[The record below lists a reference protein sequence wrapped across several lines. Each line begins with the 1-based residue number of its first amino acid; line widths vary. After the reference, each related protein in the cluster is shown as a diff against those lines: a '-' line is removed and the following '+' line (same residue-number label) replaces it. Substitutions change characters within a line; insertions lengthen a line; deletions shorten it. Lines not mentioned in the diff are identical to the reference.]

1 MSGGSRA
8 DRLARVL
15 AVQEQKRK
23 LEEWRLAE
31 AVREEQRLQENE
43 RELLETLGNQSL
55 MHGLFLDAKVSALRR
70 NDEALGKTREHQGVV
85 REALKLAA
93 TAEKRLERASAKARA
108 AERNARERSDL
119 LLALDDHLAARASD
133 DR

>member
-31 AVREEQRLQENE
+31 AVREEQRLQDNE

-108 AERNARERSDL
+108 AERNMRERSDL
-119 LLALDDHLAARASD
+119 LLALDDHLAAKAASFE
-133 DR
+133 